1 MAGSNQAFEEL
12 WTNVRAIWRG
22 LVETW
27 WLVYPVNTVA
37 FALMAFIVFV
47 GVCTHAYVRHGV
59 MSTGWLSSLPA
70 ERQKYYEL
78 LRNHLTS
85 MNIWTLGSF
94 LIASL
99 IFVLASSLSAWASPG
114 SKLSGGQLEAVSF
127 LTKGII
133 VGTVIRRVVRMATAL
148 RKTALE

>member
-1 MAGSNQAFEEL
+1 MAGSDQSFSEL
-12 WTNVRAIWRG
+12 WNNIQAIWRG
-22 LVETW
+22 LVEIW

-37 FALMAFIVFV
+37 FALMAFIVLV
-47 GVCTHAYVRHGV
+47 GICSLAYVRHGV
-59 MSTGWLSSLPA
+59 MSTAWLSRLPA
-70 ERQKYYEL
+70 DRQKYYGQ

-114 SKLSGGQLEAVSF
+114 SKLSGGQLEAISF

-148 RKTALE
+148 KKTALE